1 MAGTCKEKPGE
12 GPLAGLKVLDLARF
26 VAGPYCAMILG
37 DMGAEVIKVES
48 GAGDSLRHY
57 PPDLGGTSLN
67 FHVMNRSKRGLS
79 LDLRNPEG
87 QAVLKALVAEADVLV
102 ENFVPGTMEMMGCG
116 WEALS
121 AINPRLVMARISG
134 FGQDGPYASRPC
146 FDSAA
151 QAMSGLMDLTGP
163 ADGPPVLMGVF
174 VCDHVAGLY
183 STVGILAALQAR
195 ERTGRGQVVDISLL
209 ESGASLL
216 MTAIPNQILNG
227 VTATRN
233 GARGRTVAP
242 SNAFECGDGGWVLIL
257 CGGDD
262 MFERFLKAA
271 GRLELLE
278 DPRFATNS
286 ARVANLAATEAVVQ
300 AWTAQHSASEVE
312 EILGRAGVPSARIAT
327 VADVVENPQLR
338 HRGFIV
344 EIDQGGGAVLPM
356 QGPVTR
362 LSDTPVAPRSPTP
375 LPGEH
380 SDEILQSWLGYDA
393 GRIAALRAKAVI

>member
-1 MAGTCKEKPGE
+1 M
-12 GPLAGLKVLDLARF
+12 GPLEGLKVIDLARF
-26 VAGPYCAMILG
+26 VAGPYCAMILA

-48 GAGDSLRHY
+48 GGGDSLRLY

-67 FHVMNRSKRGLS
+67 FHVMNRGKKGLS
-79 LDLRNPEG
+79 LDLRKPEG
-87 QAVLKALVAEADVLV
+87 QAILKALVAEADVLV
-102 ENFVPGTMEMMGCG
+102 ENFVPGTMEKMGCG
-116 WEALS
+116 WDELR
-121 AINPRLVMARISG
+121 AINPRLIMSRISG
-134 FGQDGPYASRPC
+134 FGQDGPYAARPC

-183 STVGILAALQAR
+183 STIGVLAALQAR
-195 ERTGRGQVVDISLL
+195 ERTGQGQMVDISLL

-227 VTATRN
+227 VTMGRN

-242 SNAFECGDGGWVLIL
+242 SNAFQAGDGRWVLIL

-262 MFERFLKAA
+262 MFARFLKAID
-271 GRLELLE
+271 RLELLE
-278 DPRFATNS
+278 DPRFASNA
-286 ARVANLAATEAVVQ
+286 ARVANLAATEAIV
-300 AWTAQHSASEVE
+300 ADWCARHDSA
-312 EILGRAGVPSARIAT
+312 EIEAAMGRAGVPSAKIAS
-327 VADVVENPQLR
+327 VAEMVDNPQLR

-344 EIDQGGGAVLPM
+344 EIPQGGGVSLPM

-362 LSDTPVAPRSPTP
+362 LSETPVTPRGPTP
-375 LPGEH
+375 RAGEH
-380 SDEILQSWLGYDA
+380 TEAVLESWLGYDP
-393 GRIAALRAKAVI
+393 GRIAELRRDGVV